1 MATRGSPC
9 CMAGKTFDG
18 TSTAIWVVPP
28 ISSDAK
34 TGPDVAETACT
45 LRPAS
50 RKYP

>member
-9 CMAGKTFDG
+9 FMAGKAFVG
-18 TSTAIWVVPP
+18 TSTAIWVLPP

>member
-9 CMAGKTFDG
+9 FMAGKAFVG

-28 ISSDAK
+28 ISSDAN
-34 TGPDVAETACT
+34 TGPDEAGTACT